1 MKASCTFKINLWL
14 FQTWLQSVYF
24 QRWWGQSKA
33 FDDQK
38 CLHRRF
44 IKFRLSNPINIWY
57 GSYQAGMKSI
67 LSSAEGPDWY
77 CNQQEMGLN
86 WLFVQKTFKIPESK
100 AKVIMLVERAYVM
113 KPWAKIQKLNV
124 SIFAQIFKLK
134 KDLKVELRVEI
145 CVKKKY

>member
-1 MKASCTFKINLWL
+1 MWKLAIYLRFRINLWL

-100 AKVIMLVERAYVM
+100 AKVIMLVERAYLLMLWSPEIKFKSWISVFLH
-113 KPWAKIQKLNV
+113 KFSSWRKI
-124 SIFAQIFKLK
+124 S
-134 KDLKVELRVEI
+134 
-145 CVKKKY
+145 